1 MAKETQKE
9 KIARLEAENAQLR
22 AQNSE
27 IIAAYNEI
35 AWQKK
40 PEITDSEEYKALEK
54 QLAAERVN
62 AAEAQKQYKAEA
74 EKREQLRQDYVS
86 LKENYDAL
94 LSAYSALQS
103 DFKRVHEELQQ
114 MPAKE
119 PHNARGAGRKPKF
132 TESQIAD
139 INKLRS
145 DGRSMR
151 EIADRM
157 DCSPALVFKIV
168 HKLKNKL

>member
-1 MAKETQKE
+1 MARETQKE
-9 KIARLEAENAQLR
+9 KIARLEAEVAQLR
-22 AQNSE
+22 AKNSE

-62 AAEAQKQYKAEA
+62 AAEAQKHYKAEA

-86 LKENYDAL
+86 LKENYDAIQ
-94 LSAYSALQS
+94 SAYSALQS
-103 DFKRVHEELQQ
+103 DCQRVHEELQQ

-119 PHNARGAGRKPKF
+119 PHNARGAGRKPKI
-132 TESQIAD
+132 TPEQRETALRMNAEGSSSRKIAAEVGLSPSTVLR
-139 INKLRS
+139 ILRS
-145 DGRSMR
+145 Q
-151 EIADRM
+151 
-157 DCSPALVFKIV
+157 C
-168 HKLKNKL
+168 